1 MQDLLNSMFF
11 ADYCQG
17 VPDTQDEQ
25 QADTHTPPQPDIQ
38 LDDSNIKVH
47 SSAAATGLVLAACF
61 MLHAACCAGS

>member
-25 QADTHTPPQPDIQ
+25 QADADTAPQPDIQ
-38 LDDSNIKVH
+38 LDDSNMQVG
-47 SSAAATGLVLAACF
+47 STCAAEDLLSVCCKAEGAQGL
-61 MLHAACCAGS
+61 

>member
-1 MQDLLNSMFF
+1 LQDLLNGMCF

-38 LDDSNIKVH
+38 LDDANIKV
-47 SSAAATGLVLAACF
+47 G
-61 MLHAACCAGS
+61 